1 MRDVHEARL
10 LIVDDEPEL
19 RRMLVSILRGDGYA
33 DVHEAATA
41 AEAMEKALR
50 LRPDAL
56 ILDVMLPDGDGF
68 SLFRDLRTF
77 TQVPVLF
84 LSAHDEDEA
93 RLRGLGLGAD
103 DYITKPFLPR
113 EMTLRLGAVLRRTYR
128 AAGEGGVIYLGPVT
142 VDMETG
148 VVSGNGPARTLP
160 AKEYA
165 LLSALNENRGRI
177 VTVDALCMAAWR
189 GENMGYENTL
199 MVHMRRLR
207 EKIEPDPS
215 HPRYLVTVRGLGYRL
230 LKEDGR

>member
-84 LSAHDEDEA
+84 LSARDEDEA
-93 RLRGLGLGAD
+93 RLRGLGPVS
-103 DYITKPFLPR
+103 YTH
-113 EMTLRLGAVLRRTYR
+113 LRAH
-128 AAGEGGVIYLGPVT
+128 
-142 VDMETG
+142 ET
-148 VVSGNGPARTLP
+148 
-160 AKEYA
+160 
-165 LLSALNENRGRI
+165 
-177 VTVDALCMAAWR
+177 
-189 GENMGYENTL
+189 
-199 MVHMRRLR
+199 
-207 EKIEPDPS
+207 
-215 HPRYLVTVRGLGYRL
+215 
-230 LKEDGR
+230 

>member
-77 TQVPVLF
+77 TQAPVLF
-84 LSAHDEDEA
+84 LSARDEDEA

-113 EMTLRLGAVLRRTYR
+113 EMTLRLGAVLRRTYG
-128 AAGEGGVIYLGPVT
+128 AAGAVSYTHLRAH
-142 VDMETG
+142 ET
-148 VVSGNGPARTLP
+148 
-160 AKEYA
+160 
-165 LLSALNENRGRI
+165 
-177 VTVDALCMAAWR
+177 
-189 GENMGYENTL
+189 
-199 MVHMRRLR
+199 
-207 EKIEPDPS
+207 
-215 HPRYLVTVRGLGYRL
+215 
-230 LKEDGR
+230 

>member
-1 MRDVHEARL
+1 
-10 LIVDDEPEL
+10 
-19 RRMLVSILRGDGYA
+19 
-33 DVHEAATA
+33 
-41 AEAMEKALR
+41 
-50 LRPDAL
+50 
-56 ILDVMLPDGDGF
+56 MLPDGDGF

-77 TQVPVLF
+77 TQAPVLF
-84 LSAHDEDEA
+84 LSARDEDEA

-113 EMTLRLGAVLRRTYR
+113 EMTLRLGAVLRRTYG

-148 VVSGNGPARTLP
+148 VVSGNGPDRTLT